1 MSPTSNHLHDMTVCY
16 HDDKCHKHPSHP
28 IMSPYPILFRITN
41 RCLGVSACADV
52 SAETTRSPS
61 RSVFFLIIIFW
72 QAVLCFCVSA
82 RACVRIVAGQWQLKK
97 RTVFV
102 EEQHGCRE
110 EWRSWGRPNGSTPS
124 CTEIKTHNK
133 RVCSPS
139 GPVHVA
145 LMEAKAAQ
153 SVNDQEPWRSPQRGR
168 HAIKV
173 TDGST
178 TAAASWRRSKSPS
191 INSDWNGHRSLK
203 KSVCQSN
210 CGSLLK
216 QGEHTAVRPSTAW
229 FPYFPSD
236 WAWTVIFLQLSSRLV
251 PAWASWLPGW
261 AILLG
266 ENWEHDAANVGQY
279 QRMVGEY
286 H

>member
-1 MSPTSNHLHDMTVCY
+1 MSHMSWDQ
-16 HDDKCHKHPSHP
+16 HPSPHRLTTCHILSLFSP
-28 IMSPYPILFRITN
+28 IN
-41 RCLGVSACADV
+41 RCLCVFMCDV
-52 SAETTRSPS
+52 GLTQISRDLS
-61 RSVFFLIIIFW
+61 RSMLAFFYCTSGPVCYAF
-72 QAVLCFCVSA
+72 AFA
-82 RACVRIVAGQWQLKK
+82 FVRIVEGQWQLRK

-110 EWRSWGRPNGSTPS
+110 ERRSWGRPNGSTPS

-173 TDGST
+173 TDGGT
-178 TAAASWRRSKSPS
+178 TAVASWRRSKSPS
-191 INSDWNGHRSLK
+191 INSDWNGHRTLK

-216 QGEHTAVRPSTAW
+216 QGEHTAVHPSAAW

-251 PAWASWLPGW
+251 PAWASWLPGR
-261 AILLG
+261 AMLPG

-279 QRMVGEY
+279 QWMVEER